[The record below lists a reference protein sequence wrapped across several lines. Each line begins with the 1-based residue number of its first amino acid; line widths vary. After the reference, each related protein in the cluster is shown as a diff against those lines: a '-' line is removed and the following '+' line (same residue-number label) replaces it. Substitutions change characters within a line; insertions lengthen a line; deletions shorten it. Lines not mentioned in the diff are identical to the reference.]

1 MTDITATPTRTTFPF
16 RALLAPGIAQA
27 LIALDYAIVYVAL
40 PTLAQR
46 LSLSA
51 SDMQWV
57 VSLYGLT
64 FAALLLSGGA
74 LCDRLGARRMFIV
87 GMVLFLFAS
96 LLGGLAQSSPLLLT
110 ARGGQG
116 IAAALLQPTVL
127 ALIAR
132 DFSGNSH
139 RRALAIWSAIGAS
152 GLVAGV
158 ILGGVL
164 TALSWR
170 AIFLINLPPGLLALW
185 LVRRHFLPADMQAS
199 QQGSVNP
206 LLPITSRLPDISV
219 TPCSR
224 AVVRVR
230 RLIARLTHSS
240 GAIIGCAAA
249 GALVW
254 ALTRFAENGSADFL
268 ANRLAATMLLLFIL
282 HERYA
287 PRPLLPR
294 SRRILPG
301 LQTGWLSSAC
311 YMASVGSQFFA
322 MTLLWQQS
330 QHLSAVTTG
339 LLFAPLALLI
349 VIGNAFYSRLSIR
362 FAGSCLLMAGFT
374 TAALG
379 LWLLSDSLSD
389 ALSPSFIAGVVLS
402 GLGHGLIYPA
412 MFAVGLS
419 AVPES
424 QQGRASALIVTSQY
438 IAGAI
443 TLAVI
448 AVLLGMQPDVVAWQA
463 VFRVLSGA
471 ALVGM
476 LTALCADRPPVE

>member
-1 MTDITATPTRTTFPF
+1 MTDIHPDSIRARTDFPY

-46 LSLSA
+46 LHLSA
-51 SDMQWV
+51 SEMQWV

-74 LCDRLGARRMFIV
+74 LCDRLGARRMFIA
-87 GMVLFLFAS
+87 GMTLFLFAS
-96 LLGGLAQSSPLLLT
+96 LLGGLAQSGELLLA
-110 ARGGQG
+110 ARAGQG

-127 ALIAR
+127 ALMAQR
-132 DFSGNSH
+132 FSGDSH

-158 ILGGVL
+158 ILGGAL

-170 AIFLINLPPGLLALW
+170 AIFFINLPPGLLALW
-185 LVRRHFLPADMQAS
+185 LVRRHFLAAGKQTSLSDLKMGPGLTSSGHSAGKIHRPIFLLL
-199 QQGSVNP
+199 QGSG
-206 LLPITSRLPDISV
+206 
-219 TPCSR
+219 
-224 AVVRVR
+224 AV
-230 RLIARLTHSS
+230 
-240 GAIIGCAAA
+240 IGCAAA

-254 ALTRFAENGSADFL
+254 ALMRYAESGAADFL
-268 ANRLAATMLLLFIL
+268 ANRLAAATILLFIL

-287 PRPLLPR
+287 PQPLLPR
-294 SRRILPG
+294 SLRILPG

-330 QHLSAVTTG
+330 QHLDAVTTG
-339 LLFAPLALLI
+339 LLFTPLALLI
-349 VIGNAFYSRLSIR
+349 VLGNAFYSRLSVR
-362 FAGSCLLMAGFT
+362 FAGSCLLIVGFASAG
-374 TAALG
+374 LG
-379 LWLLSDSLSD
+379 LWLLSVNLTDP
-389 ALSPSFIAGVVLS
+389 LSPSFISGIALS

-412 MFAVGLS
+412 MFAVGLA
-419 AVPES
+419 AVSEP

-438 IAGAI
+438 TAGAI

-448 AVLLGMQPDVVAWQA
+448 AVLLGTQPEIAAWQE

-471 ALVGM
+471 ALIGM
-476 LTALCADRPPVE
+476 LIAICADRSAGSS

>member
-1 MTDITATPTRTTFPF
+1 MSDIIASPSHSTFSY
-16 RALLAPGIAQA
+16 RALWVPGIAQA

-46 LSLSA
+46 LNLST
-51 SDMQWV
+51 SEMQWV

-87 GMVLFLFAS
+87 GMALFLFAS
-96 LLGGLAQSSPLLLT
+96 LLGGLAQSGALLLT

-116 IAAALLQPTVL
+116 IAAALLQPTIL
-127 ALIAR
+127 ALMAQR
-132 DFSGNSH
+132 FNGDSH

-164 TALSWR
+164 TAISWR
-170 AIFLINLPPGLLALW
+170 AIFFINLPPGLLALW
-185 LVRRHFLPADMQAS
+185 LVRRHFFPIGIQAGLS
-199 QQGSVNP
+199 SLKTG
-206 LLPITSRLPDISV
+206 PDINSNGHSAEQKRR
-219 TPCSR
+219 PIFR
-224 AVVRVR
+224 LLHGGGAV
-230 RLIARLTHSS
+230 
-240 GAIIGCAAA
+240 IGCAAA

-254 ALTRFAENGSADFL
+254 ALTRFAENGSADFP
-268 ANRLAATMLLLFIL
+268 ANRLAAAMLLLFIL

-287 PRPLLPR
+287 PQPLLPHAL
-294 SRRILPG
+294 RILPG

-330 QHLSAVTTG
+330 QHLDAVTTG
-339 LLFAPLALLI
+339 LLFTPLALLI
-349 VIGNAFYSRLSIR
+349 VLGNAFYSRMCARVPGIQ
-362 FAGSCLLMAGFT
+362 LLMAGFAA
-374 TAALG
+374 AALG
-379 LWLLSDSLSD
+379 LWLLSGSLND
-389 ALSPSFIAGVVLS
+389 ALSPAFIAGIILS

-419 AVPES
+419 AVPEQ

-443 TLAVI
+443 TLAVT
-448 AVLLGMQPDVVAWQA
+448 AVMLGTQPDVAAWNT

-471 ALVGM
+471 ALTGM
-476 LTALCADRPPVE
+476 LVALCAARPPGKC